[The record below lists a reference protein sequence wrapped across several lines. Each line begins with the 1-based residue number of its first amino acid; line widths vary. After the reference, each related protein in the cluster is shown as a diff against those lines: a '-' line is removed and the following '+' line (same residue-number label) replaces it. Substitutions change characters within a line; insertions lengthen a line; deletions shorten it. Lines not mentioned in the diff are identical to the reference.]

1 MKGSKNPQYF
11 YESETFP
18 FLNPLIQSID
28 LITNELESL
37 RQMQAP
43 LGWLETFPDYVN
55 SEHPEA
61 WSVFTLKFFGLN
73 HINNQ
78 ALCPKT
84 TQLIQ
89 SIPELISC
97 DFSRM
102 KPHTTIEAHH
112 GYSRMILRGHLS
124 LIAPAGNQCG
134 IRVEDEI
141 KHHVQGEM
149 IIFDDSFEHSAWNHS
164 NQERIVLMFDFP
176 NPRWGYSAKE
186 INQYKIR
193 HLEDPFLLKL
203 ASKKAWLT
211 ALETGNLPL

>member
-1 MKGSKNPQYF
+1 MNGPKNPQYF
-11 YESETFP
+11 YKSTSFP

-37 RQMQAP
+37 RRMQAP
-43 LGWLETFPDYVN
+43 LGWLETFPTYVN
-55 SEHPEA
+55 GEHPNA
-61 WSVFTLKFFGLN
+61 WEVFTFKFFGLN
-73 HINNQ
+73 HTKNQ
-78 ALCPKT
+78 ALCPLT

-102 KPHTTIEAHH
+102 KPHTTIQAHH

-124 LIAPAGNQCG
+124 LIVPEGNQCG
-134 IRVEDEI
+134 IRVGDEI
-141 KHHVQGEM
+141 KHHVQGDM
-149 IIFDDSFEHSAWNHS
+149 MVFDDSYEHSAWNHS
-164 NQERIVLMFDFP
+164 KEERIVLMFDIP
-176 NPRWGYSAKE
+176 NPLWGYTAEE
-186 INQYKIR
+186 ISRYKIM

-203 ASKKAWLT
+203 ASKTAWLE